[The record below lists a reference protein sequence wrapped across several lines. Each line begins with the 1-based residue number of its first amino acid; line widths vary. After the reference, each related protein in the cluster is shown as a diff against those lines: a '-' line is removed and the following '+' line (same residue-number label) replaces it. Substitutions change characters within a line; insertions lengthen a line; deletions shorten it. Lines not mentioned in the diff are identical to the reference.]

1 MNVDVG
7 SIRRT
12 DLKGVGTTPA
22 GRILISTCSAAAA

>member
-22 GRILISTCSAAAA
+22 GGFNIDCSAAAA